1 MDCKI
6 DEHEHHWEDGPLGVF
21 LHDLVEGI
29 LGDLV
34 WDDSW
39 VKFRCIL
46 VVCFEIRD
54 DLILEFCDVGFL
66 VIFSIIQRFVSD
78 IS

>member
-6 DEHEHHWEDGPLGVF
+6 DEHEHYWEDCPLGVF